1 MGVGWQGGSMEVA
14 ERWQGGGMVSQGNTL
29 HQTCHKPDTTCHKA
43 PYTIYQTPDTSHHIP
58 DTRHYIR
65 YRVRPSL
72 VVMLRGPS
80 KEDRGKTR
88 DLG

>member
-1 MGVGWQGGSMEVA
+1 MP
-14 ERWQGGGMVSQGNTL
+14 
-29 HQTCHKPDTTCHKA
+29 QTRHKA

>member
-1 MGVGWQGGSMEVA
+1 
-14 ERWQGGGMVSQGNTL
+14 MVSQGNTL